1 MLINAKASRMLLG
14 DPTFDMGLA
23 ELMLLVVEG
32 SGGEMDGKRHD
43 DESSVEILRFVAENT
58 SPSSPGT

>member
-14 DPTFDMGLA
+14 DPTFDMGLT

-32 SGGEMDGKRHD
+32 RSGEMDGRRHD
-43 DESSVEILRFVAENT
+43 DESSVEVL
-58 SPSSPGT
+58 